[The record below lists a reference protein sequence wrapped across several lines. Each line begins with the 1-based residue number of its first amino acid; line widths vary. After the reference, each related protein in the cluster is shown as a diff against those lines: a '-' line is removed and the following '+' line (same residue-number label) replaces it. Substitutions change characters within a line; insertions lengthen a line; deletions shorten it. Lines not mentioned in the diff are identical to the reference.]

1 MIIVTFPISN
11 RQIIQIKRGKY
22 TMKKMIVFIL
32 LSLALIACSSDGEV
46 KNNDEMIGYIAKI
59 TDDTI
64 LVTEKYLETNVEQ
77 LKEEEMYEKMGNA
90 IYFKVSELEDSFLN
104 SLQIGDK
111 VVVTYSVVAESYPG
125 QSNAMKMEKVKNEN

>member
-1 MIIVTFPISN
+1 
-11 RQIIQIKRGKY
+11 
-22 TMKKMIVFIL
+22 MKKMIVFIL

-104 SLQIGDK
+104 SLQLGDK

-125 QSNAMKMEKVKNEN
+125 QSTAMKMEKVKNEN